1 MMRRSDLTVREDA
14 ALPGRRSRLAAIAL
28 GWAAALVLAAPSTA
42 LACSPP
48 VDNTVAGRG
57 PDAVVLVGTTGE
69 PAPGGRLF
77 HVERVYNGPHV
88 TESPIVIAFKEG
100 EPIGD
105 CSYPMEAG
113 RHLVIVPEVDSN
125 GMPRAGFATLQAD
138 PDSAEGR
145 AIIAD
150 AETLFGPG
158 VVPLSVV
165 DPTPDGDPVPCL
177 LIAAVVGII
186 ALGAV
191 VLLLIV
197 RLGTGREASREEPP
211 GA

>member
-1 MMRRSDLTVREDA
+1 MRGLIA
-14 ALPGRRSRLAAIAL
+14 ATFALAASLSLASPVL
-28 GWAAALVLAAPSTA
+28 G
-42 LACSPP
+42 CSPSF
-48 VDNTVAGRG
+48 DRSIASRG

-77 HVERVYNGPHV
+77 HVERVYNGPQV

-125 GMPRAGFATLQAD
+125 GMPGAGFATLQAD
-138 PDSAEGR
+138 PASPEGQALIAE
-145 AIIAD
+145 

-158 VVPLSVV
+158 TVPVATVEPPAS
-165 DPTPDGDPVPCL
+165 DIPAPYL

-191 VLLLIV
+191 VLLLVV
-197 RLGTGREASREEPP
+197 RLWTRREARREDPP